1 MAKIIRFKELNL
13 VNFVNHKDLRV
24 LYSDIT
30 NLSGRNGVGKTSI
43 GTAPLWILYGV
54 DLFGKKFD
62 PSPSNYEFDRV
73 FASLLLAVDGS
84 EQLLAREIEKGKN
97 KFYINDVPV
106 KATEFE
112 AFVDSLFDKEMFLSL
127 YNPSYFFTLHK
138 DKQRDQLMKYVTAP
152 ANIEVFTEMSRTSPE
167 QKAKDIKLNPQAEKL
182 SELLKKHDIEQLK
195 ALHTDLKNKNDKW
208 HIQAQGS
215 VKTLTEQL
223 RDFGEIEQLSESA
236 IEAIQKHIKELQKK
250 IDSFDSE
257 MKKITERSNVIR
269 DKQAKIDALTFRIEE
284 GKEMYLNAKN
294 ELEMAKSEAVQT
306 HCYACGQEL
315 TEEGKR
321 TVEATMAEEIQ
332 QREVAVKKLA
342 DKVNPLILERKALRE
357 EYEKLEPLPDLSY
370 TVTELIEQRNTLEKK
385 NDAYQDYKH
394 MSKRLE
400 EAKQQEAN
408 YLKAKNDSIFV
419 LDAIKAFKAKEA
431 EIQTEKV
438 QSLFT
443 TLSIRLFKYVKT
455 NDEYVSDFSLQ
466 MDGKDYIQLSAG
478 EKIAAG
484 LELTEVLFKQSEL
497 IVPTFIDGI
506 ESYTGKVAVYDQLIT
521 GRAVPGQEF
530 KIETEVVPVEN

>member
-1 MAKIIRFKELNL
+1 MTKIIRFIESNL
-13 VNFVNHKDLRV
+13 VNFVNHKNLRV
-24 LYSDIT
+24 SYSDVT

-73 FASLLLAVDGS
+73 FASLLLTVDGS
-84 EQLLAREIEKGKN
+84 QQLLAREIEKGKN

-106 KATEFE
+106 KATEFD
-112 AFVDSLFDKEMFLSL
+112 AYVDSIFDKEMFLSL
-127 YNPSYFFTLHK
+127 YNPSYFFTQHK
-138 DKQRDQLMKYVTAP
+138 DKQRDQLMKYVTSP
-152 ANIEVFTEMSRTSPE
+152 ANTEVFAEMSRTSLE

-269 DKQAKIDALTFRIEE
+269 DKQAKIDALTVRIEE

-400 EAKQQEAN
+400 EAKQQETN

-455 NDEYVSDFSLQ
+455 NDEYVSDFMIQ
-466 MDGKDYIQLSAG
+466 MDGKDYVQLSAG

-521 GRAVPGQEF
+521 GRAVPGQEL
-530 KIETEVVPVEN
+530 KIETEETE